1 MRTLGIFTKYK
12 RVLFILF
19 LAYLNDYIMKQTLI
33 IALVLLTLPS
43 LSSAAAIKLLTG
55 DQINAE
61 IIEQTGSYLK
71 VKHNALGELTI
82 SLDNIIAID
91 GKSLSAEIM
100 AISEAEKESKTNGFF
115 SMNILSAWERSFTL
129 GLNGKEGN
137 TQELNFHTA
146 LETDYED
153 NHKRWDFGAYYNFSE
168 KEGDKTRDDLR
179 MNLTRDWLLPDS
191 QWFYFITG
199 QYDQDKFKS
208 WDYRIT
214 GIVGAGYEFIETEN
228 FSLIGR
234 TGLAAKKNYGSEDD
248 DFEPELMIG
257 LDTDWTI
264 SKVQSL
270 IFKTEFFLPFEQA
283 DKFRNL
289 SRLDWKF
296 KLDTAMDLSF
306 KLGLEN
312 EYETIVDNDEK
323 HNDFRYRAALVWGI

>member
-1 MRTLGIFTKYK
+1 
-12 RVLFILF
+12 
-19 LAYLNDYIMKQTLI
+19 MKQTLI
-33 IALVLLTLPS
+33 IALALLALPL
-43 LSSAAAIKLLTG
+43 LSSAATIKLLTG

-61 IIEQTGSYLK
+61 IIEQTDSYLK
-71 VKHNALGELTI
+71 VNHNALGELTI
-82 SLDNIIAID
+82 SLDKIISID
-91 GKSLSAEIM
+91 GKSLPAESM
-100 AISEAEKESKTNGFF
+100 AVSEAEKERKTNRFF
-115 SMNILSAWERSFTL
+115 GLNILSDWERSFTL

-153 NHKRWDFGAYYNFSE
+153 NHKRWDFGVYYNFSE
-168 KEGDKTRDDLR
+168 KEGDKTRDDLKI
-179 MNLTRDWLLPDS
+179 NLTRDWLLPDS
-191 QWFYFITG
+191 QWFYFVTG

-234 TGLAAKKNYGSEDD
+234 AGLAAKKNYGSEDD
-248 DFEPELMIG
+248 GFEPELMLG

-270 IFKTEFFLPFEQA
+270 VFKTEFFLPFEQA
-283 DKFRNL
+283 GDFRNL

-296 KLDTAMDLSF
+296 KLDTTMDLSF

-312 EYETIVDNDEK
+312 EYETVVDDGEK
-323 HNDFRYRAALVWGI
+323 NNDFRYRAALVWGL

>member
-1 MRTLGIFTKYK
+1 
-12 RVLFILF
+12 
-19 LAYLNDYIMKQTLI
+19 MKQTLI
-33 IALVLLTLPS
+33 IALALLALPL
-43 LSSAAAIKLLTG
+43 LSSAATIKLLTG
-55 DQINAE
+55 DEINAE
-61 IIEQTGSYLK
+61 IIEQTDSYLK
-71 VKHNALGELTI
+71 VNHNALGELTI
-82 SLDNIIAID
+82 SLDKIISID
-91 GKSLSAEIM
+91 GKSLPAESM
-100 AISEAEKESKTNGFF
+100 AVSEAEKERKTNRFF
-115 SMNILSAWERSFTL
+115 GLNILSDWERSFTL

-153 NHKRWDFGAYYNFSE
+153 NHKRWDFGVYYNFSE
-168 KEGDKTRDDLR
+168 KEGDKTRDDLKI
-179 MNLTRDWLLPDS
+179 NLTRDWLLPDS
-191 QWFYFITG
+191 QWFYFVTG

-234 TGLAAKKNYGSEDD
+234 AGLAAKKNYGSEDD
-248 DFEPELMIG
+248 GFEPELMLG

-270 IFKTEFFLPFEQA
+270 VFKTEFFLPFEQA
-283 DKFRNL
+283 GDFRNL

-296 KLDTAMDLSF
+296 KLDTTMDLSF

-312 EYETIVDNDEK
+312 EYETVVDDGEK
-323 HNDFRYRAALVWGI
+323 NNDFRYRAALVWGL